1 MKILSIEACDMGI
14 DQQEI
19 ADWVDNYLDYRDFK
33 DQAEFDAI
41 EYALIEKA
49 CKALGWHSVPSNG
62 GLIVNW
68 DEE

>member
-1 MKILSIEACDMGI
+1 MKILRIEACDMGVN
-14 DQQEI
+14 QQEI

-49 CKALGWHSVPSNG
+49 CKALGWHSVPES
-62 GLIVNW
+62 GLLVVNW